1 VLWTELRVLIVDTG
15 RVWWRLLPI
24 IVGVYLLGWLGSEL
38 GLRVAVI
45 LGDISPWLTL
55 IMFAFSFV
63 CTLAAAI
70 VILTLA
76 GRELGIRQLLPEDE
90 REIDDRDTSIT
101 RLLGITLLPFL
112 GMYAAFGQ
120 VAKAAERLIT
130 QQWIRYGFL
139 SNQQTV
145 VGALYDMATKHLG
158 WLIAMLVGIYVV
170 RRLLDFLAE
179 RTGLRVLGIVVVLI
193 EAFFLLLVVTGGIR
207 VLQTFGVWLND
218 RAVMQWLA
226 AIKNALADFFAIFK
240 IDLPEILTR
249 ISAFITDTIWPVL
262 VEVIAQPMLWLAVA
276 ALVFGSRVLSLAE
289 LWRTGQPYAAR
300 IPGMTVFAR
309 YGEKRAFRRL
319 EPPPK
324 GVRLAAARIQ
334 EAFFGDI
341 DDKYLPTLHALRLVL
356 RAGPIFLGAY
366 IFVYSLVIILQN
378 YLERSIHWLVGGHE
392 SQFWVRWEPLSAL
405 IQDALIEPVRLCLL
419 AVAFR
424 RCLEL
429 FAQRSAASAPIEIE
443 ARPETHLP
451 AMASAGSGLGSE
463 PGS

>member
-319 EPPPK
+319 GPPPK

>member
-1 VLWTELRVLIVDTG
+1 MLWTELRVLIVDTG

-319 EPPPK
+319 GPPPK

>member
-1 VLWTELRVLIVDTG
+1 MLWTELRVLIVDTG

-276 ALVFGSRVLSLAE
+276 ALVFGSRVLSLAQ

-319 EPPPK
+319 GSPPK

>member
-15 RVWWRLLPI
+15 RVWCRLLPI
-24 IVGVYLLGWLGSEL
+24 IMAVYLLGWLGSEL
-38 GLRVAVI
+38 SLRVAVI
-45 LGDISPWLTL
+45 FGDISPWLTL
-55 IMFAFSFV
+55 ILFAFSFV
-63 CTLAAAI
+63 CMLAAAI

-76 GRELGIRQLLPEDE
+76 GQELGIRQLLPEDE

-120 VAKAAERLIT
+120 VAEAAQRLIT

-139 SNQQTV
+139 SDQQTV
-145 VGALYDMATKHLG
+145 LGALYDMATKHLG
-158 WLIAMLVGIYVV
+158 WLVALLVGIYVV

-179 RTGLRVLGIVVVLI
+179 RTGLRILGIVVVLI

-249 ISAFITDTIWPVL
+249 IWSFITDTVWPVL
-262 VEVIAQPMLWLAVA
+262 VDVIAQPMLWLAVA
-276 ALVFGSRVLSLAE
+276 ALVFGSTVLSLAE
-289 LWRTGQPYAAR
+289 LWRKGQSYAAR
-300 IPGMTVFAR
+300 IPGATAFAR
-309 YGEKRAFRRL
+309 YREKRAFRRL
-319 EPPPK
+319 GPPPK

-366 IFVYSLVIILQN
+366 IFVYSLVIILGN
-378 YLERSIHWLVGGHE
+378 YLEMSINWLVGGHE
-392 SQFWVRWEPLSAL
+392 IQFWVRWEPVLTL
-405 IQDALIEPVRLCLL
+405 IQDALVEPVRLCLL

-429 FAQRSAASAPIEIE
+429 FAQRSAASAPVQIE
-443 ARPETHLP
+443 AQPEPYVP
-451 AMASAGSGLGSE
+451 AMASAGSGLRAEAGS
-463 PGS
+463 

>member
-15 RVWWRLLPI
+15 RVWWRLLPLI
-24 IVGVYLLGWLGSEL
+24 MGVYLLGWLGSEL
-38 GLRVAVI
+38 ILRVAVI

-55 IMFAFSFV
+55 ILFAFSFV

-101 RLLGITLLPFL
+101 RLLVITMLPFL

-120 VAKAAERLIT
+120 VAEAANRLVT

-139 SNQQTV
+139 SDQQTV
-145 VGALYDMATKHLG
+145 LGALYDMATKHLG
-158 WLIAMLVGIYVV
+158 WLVALLVGIYVL
-170 RRLLDFLAE
+170 RRVLDVIAE
-179 RTGLRVLGIVVVLI
+179 RTGLRIVGLVVVLI
-193 EAFFLLLVVTGGIR
+193 EAFFLLLVITGGIR
-207 VLQTFGVWLND
+207 VLQTFLVWLND

-226 AIKNALADFFAIFK
+226 TMKNALADLFAIFK

-249 ISAFITDTIWPVL
+249 IWAFISDIVWPVL
-262 VEVIAQPMLWLAVA
+262 VDVIAQPMLWLAVA

-289 LWRTGQPYAAR
+289 LWRKGQPYAER
-300 IPGMTVFAR
+300 IPGATAFAR
-309 YGEKRAFRRL
+309 YREKRAFRRIG
-319 EPPPK
+319 PPPK

-356 RAGPIFLGAY
+356 RAGPIFLGSY
-366 IFVYSLVIILQN
+366 IFVYNLVIILGN
-378 YLERSIHWLVGGHE
+378 YLDMSINWVFGGHE
-392 SQFWVRWEPLSAL
+392 AQFWVRWEPVFAL
-405 IQDALIEPVRLCLL
+405 LQDALVEPVRLCLL

-429 FAQRSAASAPIEIE
+429 FAQRSSVSLPIEVAEPEPQVHAIATAE
-443 ARPETHLP
+443 AR
-451 AMASAGSGLGSE
+451 S
-463 PGS
+463 

>member
-226 AIKNALADFFAIFK
+226 AIKNALAAFFAIFK

-319 EPPPK
+319 GSPPK

>member
-1 VLWTELRVLIVDTG
+1 MLWTELRVLIVDTG

>member
-15 RVWWRLLPI
+15 RVWWRLLPLI
-24 IVGVYLLGWLGSEL
+24 MGVYLLGWLGSEL
-38 GLRVAVI
+38 ILRVAVI

-55 IMFAFSFV
+55 ILFAFSFV

-101 RLLGITLLPFL
+101 RLLVITMLPFL

-120 VAKAAERLIT
+120 VAEAANRLVT

-139 SNQQTV
+139 SDQQTV
-145 VGALYDMATKHLG
+145 LGALYDMATKHLG
-158 WLIAMLVGIYVV
+158 WLVALLVGIYVL
-170 RRLLDFLAE
+170 RRVLDVIAE
-179 RTGLRVLGIVVVLI
+179 RTGLRIVGLIVVLI
-193 EAFFLLLVVTGGIR
+193 EAFFLLLVITGGIR
-207 VLQTFGVWLND
+207 VLQTFLVWLND
-218 RAVMQWLA
+218 RVVMQWLA
-226 AIKNALADFFAIFK
+226 AIKNALADLFAIFK

-249 ISAFITDTIWPVL
+249 IGPFISGTAWPVL
-262 VEVIAQPMLWLAVA
+262 VDVIAQPMLWLAVA

-289 LWRTGQPYAAR
+289 LWRKGQPYAER
-300 IPGMTVFAR
+300 IPGATAFAR
-309 YGEKRAFRRL
+309 YREKRAFRRIG
-319 EPPPK
+319 PPPK

-334 EAFFGDI
+334 EAFLGDI

-356 RAGPIFLGAY
+356 RAGPIFLGSY
-366 IFVYSLVIILQN
+366 IFVYNLVIILGN
-378 YLERSIHWLVGGHE
+378 YLDMSINWVFGGHE
-392 SQFWVRWEPLSAL
+392 AQFWVRWEPVFAL
-405 IQDALIEPVRLCLL
+405 LQDALVEPVRLCLL

-429 FAQRSAASAPIEIE
+429 FAQRSSVSGPIVVAELEPQVPAMSTAE
-443 ARPETHLP
+443 AR
-451 AMASAGSGLGSE
+451 S
-463 PGS
+463 

>member
-15 RVWWRLLPI
+15 RVWWRLLPLI
-24 IVGVYLLGWLGSEL
+24 TGIYLLGWLGSEL
-38 GLRVAVI
+38 SLRVSLI

-55 IMFAFSFV
+55 ILFAFSFV

-101 RLLGITLLPFL
+101 RLLAITLLPFL
-112 GMYAAFGQ
+112 GMYAAFGH
-120 VAKAAERLIT
+120 VAEAAHRLIT
-130 QQWIRYGFL
+130 QQWIRYGPL
-139 SNQQTV
+139 AHQETV
-145 VGALYDMATKHLG
+145 LGALHDMATKHLG
-158 WLIAMLVGIYVV
+158 WLIALLVGIYVV

-179 RTGLRVLGIVVVLI
+179 RTGLRILGIVVVLI

-207 VLQTFGVWLND
+207 VLQTFGLWLND

-249 ISAFITDTIWPVL
+249 IWVFVTDTIWPVL
-262 VEVIAQPMLWLAVA
+262 VDVIAQPMLWLAVA

-289 LWRTGQPYAAR
+289 LWRKGQPYAAR
-300 IPGMTVFAR
+300 IPGATAFAR
-309 YGEKRAFRRL
+309 YREKRAFRRL
-319 EPPPK
+319 GPPPK
-324 GVRLAAARIQ
+324 GVRLAAARIK

-341 DDKYLPTLHALRLVL
+341 DDKYLPAFHALRLVL

-366 IFVYSLVIILQN
+366 IFVYSLVIIVGN
-378 YLERSIHWLVGGHE
+378 YLEMSINWLLGGHE
-392 SQFWVRWEPLSAL
+392 FQFWVRWEPAFVL
-405 IQDALIEPVRLCLL
+405 IQDALVEPVRLCLL

-429 FAQRSAASAPIEIE
+429 FAQRSAASARIQLNTQPE
-443 ARPETHLP
+443 APVP
-451 AMASAGSGLGSE
+451 DMANAGSGIRPEAGS
-463 PGS
+463 

>member
-300 IPGMTVFAR
+300 IPGMTVFAP

-319 EPPPK
+319 GPPPK

>member
-1 VLWTELRVLIVDTG
+1 MLWTELRVLIVDTG

-319 EPPPK
+319 GSPPK

>member
-276 ALVFGSRVLSLAE
+276 ALVFGSRVLSLAQ

>member
-1 VLWTELRVLIVDTG
+1 MLWTELRVLIVDTG

-319 EPPPK
+319 GSPPK

-392 SQFWVRWEPLSAL
+392 SQFWVRDRKS
-405 IQDALIEPVRLCLL
+405 V
-419 AVAFR
+419 V
-424 RCLEL
+424 
-429 FAQRSAASAPIEIE
+429 
-443 ARPETHLP
+443 
-451 AMASAGSGLGSE
+451 
-463 PGS
+463 

>member
-1 VLWTELRVLIVDTG
+1 
-15 RVWWRLLPI
+15 
-24 IVGVYLLGWLGSEL
+24 
-38 GLRVAVI
+38 
-45 LGDISPWLTL
+45 
-55 IMFAFSFV
+55 
-63 CTLAAAI
+63 
-70 VILTLA
+70 
-76 GRELGIRQLLPEDE
+76 
-90 REIDDRDTSIT
+90 
-101 RLLGITLLPFL
+101 
-112 GMYAAFGQ
+112 
-120 VAKAAERLIT
+120 
-130 QQWIRYGFL
+130 
-139 SNQQTV
+139 
-145 VGALYDMATKHLG
+145 
-158 WLIAMLVGIYVV
+158 
-170 RRLLDFLAE
+170 
-179 RTGLRVLGIVVVLI
+179 
-193 EAFFLLLVVTGGIR
+193 
-207 VLQTFGVWLND
+207 
-218 RAVMQWLA
+218 
-226 AIKNALADFFAIFK
+226 
-240 IDLPEILTR
+240 
-249 ISAFITDTIWPVL
+249 VL
-262 VEVIAQPMLWLAVA
+262 VDVIAQPMLWLAVA

-319 EPPPK
+319 GSPPK

-341 DDKYLPTLHALRLVL
+341 DDKYLPTLHALRLVV

>member
-319 EPPPK
+319 GSPPK

>member
-1 VLWTELRVLIVDTG
+1 MLWTELRVLIVDTG

-24 IVGVYLLGWLGSEL
+24 IMGVYLLGWLGSEL
-38 GLRVAVI
+38 SLRVAVI

-158 WLIAMLVGIYVV
+158 WLVAMLVGIYVV

-319 EPPPK
+319 GSPPK